1 MKKILIGLLILISLL
16 ISCSSPEI
24 TITPET
30 LHQYDGYICMTS
42 NYGNP
47 CTIILYNS
55 KNNMYKKYSIAI
67 ALKEI
72 YNKGDT
78 LGIESYLRKLN
89 EKNQVQKSNTNIKIK
104 KSNIDID
111 YE

>member
-1 MKKILIGLLILISLL
+1 
-16 ISCSSPEI
+16 
-24 TITPET
+24 
-30 LHQYDGYICMTS
+30 
-42 NYGNP
+42 
-47 CTIILYNS
+47 
-55 KNNMYKKYSIAI
+55 MYKKYSIAI